1 MDVKT
6 FEKRMTWLVY
16 MIGALISGH
25 SNNTSFRNSTSNS
38 KDNENE
44 A

>member
-25 SNNTSFRNSTSNS
+25 SNNTSFRNSNNS
-38 KDNENE
+38 KENENE
-44 A
+44 T